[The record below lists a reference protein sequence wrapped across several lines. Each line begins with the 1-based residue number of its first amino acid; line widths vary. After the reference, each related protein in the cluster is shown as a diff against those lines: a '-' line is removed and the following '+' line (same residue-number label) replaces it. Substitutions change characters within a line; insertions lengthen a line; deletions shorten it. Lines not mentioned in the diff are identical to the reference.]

1 MQGNRRSRRGMLAA
15 IVVAGA
21 AALTATVSAGAD
33 TLADDGAGSR
43 AGIEAPAQRFVQDEQ
58 APEGSQDRPGKDCPE
73 REGDGDGAGAGG
85 SATPESGGTAT
96 PTPEV

>member
-1 MQGNRRSRRGMLAA
+1 MLAA
-15 IVVAGA
+15 LVVAGA

-33 TLADDGAGSR
+33 TTNDGSGSR

-58 APEGSQDRPGKDCPE
+58 APESSQDRPGKDCPE
-73 REGDGDGAGAGG
+73 RDGDGAGAGG
-85 SATPESGGTAT
+85 SASPESGGTAT

>member
-1 MQGNRRSRRGMLAA
+1 MQGKRRSRRGMLAA

-21 AALTATVSAGAD
+21 AALTATVAGAD
-33 TLADDGAGSR
+33 TVTNDGSGSR
-43 AGIEAPAQRFVQDEQ
+43 AGIEAPAERFVQDQ
-58 APEGSQDRPGKDCPE
+58 RAPEGSQDRPGKDCPE
-73 REGDGDGAGAGG
+73 RDGADAPGAGG

>member
-1 MQGNRRSRRGMLAA
+1 MQGKRRSRRGMLAA

-33 TLADDGAGSR
+33 TTTNDGAGSR
-43 AGIEAPAQRFVQDEQ
+43 AGIEAPAERFVQDQQ

-73 REGDGDGAGAGG
+73 RDGEGAGAGG
-85 SATPESGGTAT
+85 SATPESGGAAT

>member
-1 MQGNRRSRRGMLAA
+1 MLAA

-33 TLADDGAGSR
+33 TANDAGSR

-73 REGDGDGAGAGG
+73 RDGDGAGARGG
-85 SATPESGGTAT
+85 SSATPEAGGTAT